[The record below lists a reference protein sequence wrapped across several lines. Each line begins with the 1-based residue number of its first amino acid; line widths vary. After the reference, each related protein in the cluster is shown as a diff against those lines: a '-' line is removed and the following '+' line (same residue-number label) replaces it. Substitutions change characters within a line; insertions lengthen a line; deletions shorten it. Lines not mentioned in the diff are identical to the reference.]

1 MAPGPFA
8 RFAARQPGRNSLL
21 LFLGTFKALAA
32 AHLLI
37 DYGYRTGPAQGASM
51 LPTFSIFGDHFLISH
66 HHRRGRGIR
75 VGDLVEYSIPIF
87 RNSRGIKR
95 VIGMPG
101 DYVLMHTPGAP
112 VAEGAEPYMMQ
123 VPEGHCWIVGDNL
136 PSSRDSRTFG
146 PLPLASIHG
155 KVIAKVL
162 PLKEAEWIENPLDE
176 SH

>member
-1 MAPGPFA
+1 
-8 RFAARQPGRNSLL
+8 
-21 LFLGTFKALAA
+21 
-32 AHLLI
+32 
-37 DYGYRTGPAQGASM
+37 M

-101 DYVLMHTPGAP
+101 DYILMHTPGAP

-176 SH
+176 SQ

>member
-75 VGDLVEYSIPIF
+75 V
-87 RNSRGIKR
+87 
-95 VIGMPG
+95 
-101 DYVLMHTPGAP
+101 
-112 VAEGAEPYMMQ
+112 
-123 VPEGHCWIVGDNL
+123 PEGHCWIVGDNL

-162 PLKEAEWIENPLDE
+162 PLKEAEWIVNPLDE